1 MCTFAAADDDNE
13 VSWDPMKRRIVLAG
27 IIGRYPVGG
36 VAWCALH
43 YIAGLQDQVL
53 EVFYLEDT
61 GECGFDPVANGI
73 SNDPAYALRYIRA
86 VLKLVDLDQQWAYI
100 DYRGIYHGKSR
111 EEVTAVCRSSEAM
124 INLSGGTWF
133 ARPEYDGLRKIFID
147 TDPGFTQG
155 RITDSGVYQF
165 FASQD
170 ALFTFATNVGRS
182 SCTLPP
188 TPFQWHPTVQPVAL
202 RFWPVVSPPPG
213 APYTAIL
220 SWKVENIEFSDGKA
234 GDILRMIDLP
244 KTTAHPIVLAIAG
257 HPPTALL
264 RSHSWNTVDAMA
276 ATISPSAYQEFI
288 RQSRGELGF
297 AKSMYVQTNSG
308 WISDR
313 TQCYLATGRPCLV
326 RDTGSTL
333 LPTGEGL
340 LTFRDADGVR
350 AGLAA
355 IEADYERHGRRAREL
370 AEAYFSTDVVIPD
383 FLDRAGLR

>member
-1 MCTFAAADDDNE
+1 
-13 VSWDPMKRRIVLAG
+13 MKPRIVLAG

-43 YIAGLQDQVL
+43 YIAGLQEHGF

-61 GECGFDPVANGI
+61 GECGFDPVVNGI
-73 SNDPAYALRYIRA
+73 SEDPAYALRYIPA
-86 VLKLVDLDQQWAYI
+86 VLELVGLDQRWAYV
-100 DYRGIYHGKSR
+100 DHRGTYHGKSR
-111 EEVTAVCRSSEAM
+111 EEVSAVCRSSDAM
-124 INLSGGTWF
+124 INLSGGAWF
-133 ARPEYDGLRKIFID
+133 ARPEYEGLRRIFID
-147 TDPGFTQG
+147 TDPGFTQS
-155 RITDSGVYQF
+155 RIADPVVYELL
-165 FASQD
+165 ASQD

-182 SCTLPP
+182 TCTLPP
-188 TPFQWHPTVQPVAL
+188 TPFKWHPTVQPVAI

-220 SWKVENIEFSDGKA
+220 SWKVDNIEFSDGKA
-234 GDILRMIDLP
+234 GEILQMIDLP
-244 KTTAHPIVLAIAG
+244 RTTPHPIVLALAG
-257 HPPTALL
+257 QAPTALL
-264 RSHSWNTVDAMA
+264 SSHGWNTVEAMA
-276 ATISPSAYQEFI
+276 ATASPRAYQQFI

-308 WISDR
+308 WLSDR

-326 RDTGSTL
+326 RDTGCSL
-333 LPTGEGL
+333 LPAGQGF

-355 IEADYERHGRRAREL
+355 IEADYERHCRRAREL
-370 AEAYFSTDVVIPD
+370 AEAHFSTDVVIPD